1 MSNEQRRQWKVGFS
15 EQPCFL
21 SFSLLLNGVSCHC
34 SSRPPLMKLG
44 AIGNTV
50 KCRLQ
55 YSQSWKLPNLQSPSW
70 RFLVLLLLFYGERHC
85 ISLDQEQN
93 TLIAPTILNTN
104 ARVIMVIFE
113 KILPHNLEEGLHYTE
128 WEAGPATMLFLAI
141 FSFWGSF
148 LLNHWIVIRFDWVI
162 IIITI
167 SLLSIYELWTRS
179 CTLHW
184 FHLHSNFML

>member
-1 MSNEQRRQWKVGFS
+1 MSNEQRRRWKVGFS

-113 KILPHNLEEGLHYTE
+113 KNSWKSKDSGSSLHPPLHNVGVWAVRLRTLCAILHLPFICVGHLYVCRSKDAIPGHN
-128 WEAGPATMLFLAI
+128 
-141 FSFWGSF
+141 
-148 LLNHWIVIRFDWVI
+148 VQ
-162 IIITI
+162 
-167 SLLSIYELWTRS
+167 
-179 CTLHW
+179 
-184 FHLHSNFML
+184 